1 MDAMQCVFPCT
12 YYLAVNDAGPRL
24 RKQRKMTLNIR
35 IAAHELK
42 NYQRRKK
49 KKCRIHS
56 DAFQFLET

>member
-1 MDAMQCVFPCT
+1 MDAVQCVFLCT

-24 RKQRKMTLNIR
+24 QKQRKMTLNIR

-49 KKCRIHS
+49 KSAEFTRTRFK
-56 DAFQFLET
+56 F